1 MKKVSSKVP
10 LILLVLSLIIPLW
23 HHAIADEVTAYKNPH
38 SKIIVD
44 GQELRFAD
52 AGKSLDL
59 LMLDGV
65 TYAPVMQL
73 TKALGKE
80 IVWDQQDK
88 AFYIGVQP
96 GGVDLIDDFKP
107 YSIDGL
113 FGFYPTS
120 KGKTINITNKEYSK
134 YVYVGVKGHKVYYNL
149 EGKFSSLSFLAY
161 CDSSTNNRDAI
172 ITVFGDND
180 AVLYESKITYR
191 DLPTSHTVDVR
202 GVYKLVIEN
211 TGVGVL
217 YIMELYAHQ

>member
-80 IVWDQQDK
+80 IVWNQQDK

-107 YSIDGL
+107 YNITSGWYY
-113 FGFYPTS
+113 YPTS
-120 KGKTINITNKEYSK
+120 KGKTINITNTEYSK
-134 YVYVGVKGHKVYYNL
+134 YLKTRSGDQKIYYNL

-161 CDSSTNNRDAI
+161 SDIYSSKSKTF
-172 ITVFGDND
+172 TVFGDND
-180 AVLYESKITYR
+180 AVLYEAKINHF

-202 GVYKLVIEN
+202 GVYKLVIDSAVD
-211 TGVGVL
+211 GL
-217 YIMELYAHQ
+217 HIMELYAHQ